1 MERKPDM
8 IRVVVIIF
16 AIGLVITG
24 FSSIQPSS
32 GDATTVKTAAESSV
46 FAQLFD

>member
-16 AIGLVITG
+16 TIGLVITG
-24 FSSIQPSS
+24 FSSIQSS
-32 GDATTVKTAAESSV
+32 GRDTTTVKAVAESSV
-46 FAQLFD
+46 LARISD

>member
-16 AIGLVITG
+16 TIGLVITG
-24 FSSIQPSS
+24 FSSIQPSV
-32 GDATTVKTAAESSV
+32 GDSTTVKTVAETSLLS
-46 FAQLFD
+46 QLFD